1 MTRNN
6 NTLSWRVVQLEKQV
20 ESMDV
25 KMYKLMSNDLPH
37 LHEKLG
43 SLETRINVL
52 TMVNIGAILLALVVN
67 KFL

>member
-25 KMYKLMSNDLPH
+25 KMDKLMSNDLPH